1 MAKPNHHSLA
11 YKMRANPNKTYKEL
25 KQKQKARISEWMFQA
40 VSGYYSKHGTM
51 PEGEEAEKIA
61 RRVYHKV
68 QSVAIWVPYEEFY
81 PVFTGKLPRFETRL
95 TESRSA
101 EPVSNTVPPAKKS
114 KEPNK
119 EPSKGKTNST
129 AKNKSRSRKLCLVC
143 GRKMKHQFH
152 GLLHCKC
159 GISWIRGEGF
169 FERTSDMVFALER
182 RRIGKKVK
190 QCPVIRHRGVPE
202 EPDIWE
208 YEEDEPCLTI
218 ELPW

>member
-1 MAKPNHHSLA
+1 MDVSSCQRVLQQTRDNAGGRGGGKDC
-11 YKMRANPNKTYKEL
+11 KEGL
-25 KQKQKARISEWMFQA
+25 PQGPK
-40 VSGYYSKHGTM
+40 
-51 PEGEEAEKIA
+51 
-61 RRVYHKV
+61 VYHKV

-101 EPVSNTVPPAKKS
+101 EPVSNTVPAA
-114 KEPNK
+114 EPTK
-119 EPSKGKTNST
+119 EPSKEKTHST
-129 AKNKSRSRKLCLVC
+129 AKKKSRSRKLCPVC

-159 GISWIRGEGF
+159 GISWLKGEGF

-190 QCPVIRHRGVPE
+190 QCPVIRYRGILE
-202 EPDIWE
+202 ESDI
-208 YEEDEPCLTI
+208 
-218 ELPW
+218 

>member
-11 YKMRANPNKTYKEL
+11 YKMWANPNKTYKEL

-40 VSGYYSKHGTM
+40 VSEYYGEHRTM
-51 PEGEEAEKIA
+51 PEGEDAKKIA
-61 RRVYHKV
+61 RRVYLKV

-81 PVFTGKLPRFETRL
+81 SVFTAKLPRFKTRL
-95 TESRSA
+95 TESRNA
-101 EPVSNTVPPAKKS
+101 EPISNTGPAAKRTQ
-114 KEPNK
+114 
-119 EPSKGKTNST
+119 EPSKEKSHST
-129 AKNKSRSRKLCLVC
+129 AKKKSRKLCPVC

-190 QCPVIRHRGVPE
+190 QCPVIRYRGIPE

-208 YEEDEPCLTI
+208 YEEEA
-218 ELPW
+218 PWRN